1 MENKRQEVEG
11 GPVMV
16 FDSRP
21 RVECVVSCRAR
32 CNIRRNDTAL
42 LREVEIKRKF
52 GIIEPAKEIVDKNKQ
67 H

>member
-1 MENKRQEVEG
+1 
-11 GPVMV
+11 MV